1 MSPSLSNLYSIINN
15 KSDAKDR
22 DKAFTFIEF
31 IKEFGYDNSS
41 EYFLSDYKQY
51 LIQWANTANTSLNSS
66 EEEFIQH
73 HLKETLKSIIV
84 TYSSYEEQDLIANSN
99 WEDEHYKKAIIP
111 FFAKKIKELCDFYKN
126 KRENI
131 SFIINKNSIKGS
143 KNSLEQLIYDK
154 IIDFCFSN
162 KNLRP
167 QISNLKRDLHISIE
181 QYIDIYSDYFDIPRD
196 KKCSDATRAK
206 FLSANINTP
215 NHRDYIEV
223 AKIISETIYGGN
235 VYLKE
240 IPLIAQVSLD
250 LNQRCVGEAITIKE
264 ALLKE
269 ATINRVSLSDQIL
282 VRRKLYEKY
291 LGCDLHYIYCN
302 DSNGLESG
310 ILTKAENPS
319 GNLLNCGNAD
329 TAVIESSN
337 IKLLSKIGL
346 FFKPDKTGILK
357 INADNFTWEIDKS
370 KLESDTYYIFP
381 EPNKYGNIGNN
392 KTLDYPLIY
401 QFKLNS
407 YIKNLS
413 MGWAKN
419 EPLAHISATTW
430 NTYYSV
436 QDNDYIIDKNKEFTY
451 SFTSLANKG
460 IITNYQRDLWR
471 K

>member
-131 SFIINKNSIKGS
+131 PFIINKNSIKGS
-143 KNSLEQLIYDK
+143 KNSLEQLNYDK

-181 QYIDIYSDYFDIPRD
+181 QYVDIYSDEF
-196 KKCSDATRAK
+196 
-206 FLSANINTP
+206 
-215 NHRDYIEV
+215 
-223 AKIISETIYGGN
+223 
-235 VYLKE
+235 E
-240 IPLIAQVSLD
+240 I
-250 LNQRCVGEAITIKE
+250 K
-264 ALLKE
+264 
-269 ATINRVSLSDQIL
+269 
-282 VRRKLYEKY
+282 
-291 LGCDLHYIYCN
+291 
-302 DSNGLESG
+302 
-310 ILTKAENPS
+310 
-319 GNLLNCGNAD
+319 
-329 TAVIESSN
+329 
-337 IKLLSKIGL
+337 
-346 FFKPDKTGILK
+346 
-357 INADNFTWEIDKS
+357 
-370 KLESDTYYIFP
+370 
-381 EPNKYGNIGNN
+381 
-392 KTLDYPLIY
+392 
-401 QFKLNS
+401 
-407 YIKNLS
+407 
-413 MGWAKN
+413 
-419 EPLAHISATTW
+419 
-430 NTYYSV
+430 
-436 QDNDYIIDKNKEFTY
+436 
-451 SFTSLANKG
+451 
-460 IITNYQRDLWR
+460 
-471 K
+471 